1 MGRMVCE
8 TLIRYTNDF
17 TFEPMLLESWSVNDD
32 ATQYTLNVRK
42 GVKWSNGDDFNAD
55 DVVFNVNRWCE
66 ASVEGNSMAARMGSL
81 VNEDTKKAI
90 DGGIV
95 KLDAYTVQLNLP
107 APDITIVPGM
117 TDYPALI
124 VHRNFEADGGNLMA
138 NPIGTAPWK
147 LISHEVENAAVFE
160 KRGNIDSTG
169 AFTKYWGNEP
179 YLDRLEFT
187 DYGTDPA
194 GEIAAFESGDCHVNY
209 QTTGDYIDVHESLG
223 MNIVEAVTAATVIA
237 RVHMDLAP
245 YDDKRVRNALQM
257 ACDNQVVTD
266 IGFQGRG
273 SAAENHHVC
282 PIHPEYAEL
291 PKKTVDKAGAMAL
304 LKEAGVADYEHELI
318 SIDDQWRRD
327 ATDAVAEEL
336 RNAGIKVKRTIIP
349 GSSFWNNW
357 LQYPYS
363 TTSWNQR
370 PLGVQIYALAYKG
383 GVAWN
388 ETAHNNPEFDDLLA
402 QSLKIADAEKR
413 SELMG
418 KMEAILQDSGIMIQP
433 TWRKLYR
440 TVSPDVHGISGMHP
454 SYEMHFE
461 TVSLS

>member
-1 MGRMVCE
+1 
-8 TLIRYTNDF
+8 
-17 TFEPMLLESWSVNDD
+17 
-32 ATQYTLNVRK
+32 
-42 GVKWSNGDDFNAD
+42 
-55 DVVFNVNRWCE
+55 
-66 ASVEGNSMAARMGSL
+66 
-81 VNEDTKKAI
+81 
-90 DGGIV
+90 
-95 KLDAYTVQLNLP
+95 
-107 APDITIVPGM
+107 
-117 TDYPALI
+117 
-124 VHRNFEADGGNLMA
+124 
-138 NPIGTAPWK
+138 
-147 LISHEVENAAVFE
+147 
-160 KRGNIDSTG
+160 
-169 AFTKYWGNEP
+169 
-179 YLDRLEFT
+179 
-187 DYGTDPA
+187 
-194 GEIAAFESGDCHVNY
+194 
-209 QTTGDYIDVHESLG
+209 
-223 MNIVEAVTAATVIA
+223 
-237 RVHMDLAP
+237 
-245 YDDKRVRNALQM
+245 M